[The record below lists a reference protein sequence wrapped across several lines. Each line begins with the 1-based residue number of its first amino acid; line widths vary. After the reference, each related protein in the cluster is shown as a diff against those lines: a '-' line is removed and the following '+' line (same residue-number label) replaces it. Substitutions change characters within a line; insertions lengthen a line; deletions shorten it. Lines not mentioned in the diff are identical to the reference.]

1 MIKKVVIVLWFF
13 VFLSGCSPSALN
25 FKIQYQRV
33 NGLKP
38 EQSVVYENQSIGSI
52 TGIELSKEGHYLVA
66 VLIEPEHVDKITVD
80 SEFFISKDPDKPDQQ
95 AIEVVSSASDSTE
108 QAPAETLREGVI
120 VKGMEV
126 TTKTDV
132 FVDELKQGLTEG
144 LGGLMRQLE
153 VFTDQL
159 EKLPESEEFKQFE
172 KELEHFGEEMG
183 KAGKEIQKK
192 MDEEYIPQLQ
202 KGLDKLEKGFSTP
215 PEEQKNKSTG
225 VDA

>member
-13 VFLSGCSPSALN
+13 VFVSGCSPSALN

-38 EQSVVYENQSIGSI
+38 EQSVVYENQLIGSI

-80 SEFFISKDPDKPDQQ
+80 SEFFISKDPDQPNQQ
-95 AIEVVSSASDSTE
+95 AIEVVSSASEGSE
-108 QAPAETLREGVI
+108 QAPAEALKDGAI
-120 VKGMEV
+120 VRGMEV
-126 TTKTDV
+126 TTKADV

-144 LGGLMRQLE
+144 LGGLTRQLE
-153 VFTDQL
+153 IFTDQL

-172 KELEHFGEEMG
+172 KELKYFGEEMG
-183 KAGKEIQKK
+183 KAGKELQKK
-192 MDEEYIPQLQ
+192 MDEEYIPKLQ
-202 KGLDKLEKGFSTP
+202 KGLDKLEKGFSNKP
-215 PEEQKNKSTG
+215 AEQKNKSTG
-225 VDA
+225 IDT